1 MWERRAESNDRR
13 AVRRYPISGRLT
25 WKDHDGTPPRN
36 GLLTEMSFSSV
47 AFITRGNEGLR
58 TGETIFLSTAAESN
72 CPYRIARVAP
82 YDAAESLVICTPV
95 NSEGEG

>member
-1 MWERRAESNDRR
+1 MWERRAESDDRR
-13 AVRRYPISGRLT
+13 TVHRYPISGRLT
-25 WKDHDGTPPRN
+25 WKDEEGKPPRN

-47 AFITRGNEGLR
+47 AFITRGNDRLR
-58 TGETIFLSTAAESN
+58 TGETILLSTAAESN

-95 NSEGEG
+95 NEE